1 MSEQGNIEIF
11 ALGLIM
17 IIIYIIDSS
26 FPIFY
31 FLFIILGLY
40 FYNKNF
46 PIFQLILI
54 IICVYL
60 LFYMVKSIMTVMKY
74 GCGKHRAA
82 LMVERFTTDDYFN
95 KLNKRVIELDKKF
108 DTSITK
114 IENIQE
120 NFNNLKKNICFVL
133 TQVDDGLEGNYA
145 SNVPDD
151 ETALPLEDQRNRA
164 ADRKLKAKK
173 YVADLKNKYSEKT
186 KIIECFDD
194 NVPASKQTL
203 MDNLELLH
211 NKFNFLTD
219 NLNSLKKNIS
229 EEQIAMYNVSLGYNE
244 KYLQKLAQA
253 VTNKEGF
260 IVDPVSQIEILEA
273 DYEPIIFE
281 ISEIQKTIDKF
292 TDIIK
297 NQMFAIKQAKGPVT
311 DSKIRYDT
319 INASYNENSKPKG

>member
-1 MSEQGNIEIF
+1 
-11 ALGLIM
+11 
-17 IIIYIIDSS
+17 
-26 FPIFY
+26 
-31 FLFIILGLY
+31 
-40 FYNKNF
+40 
-46 PIFQLILI
+46 
-54 IICVYL
+54 
-60 LFYMVKSIMTVMKY
+60 
-74 GCGKHRAA
+74 
-82 LMVERFTTDDYFN
+82 
-95 KLNKRVIELDKKF
+95 
-108 DTSITK
+108 
-114 IENIQE
+114 
-120 NFNNLKKNICFVL
+120 
-133 TQVDDGLEGNYA
+133 
-145 SNVPDD
+145 
-151 ETALPLEDQRNRA
+151 
-164 ADRKLKAKK
+164 
-173 YVADLKNKYSEKT
+173 
-186 KIIECFDD
+186 
-194 NVPASKQTL
+194 